1 MVDLYQPGASPRN
14 SFWIS
19 FNIFFTIW
27 IYMHFKR
34 FFDIKGTNN
43 NILIIFKNNK
53 ILYEPN
59 LKTFLLEENLLDIKI
74 KDHLFVGI
82 ANNGKDIYAV
92 DVSDSTYDLN
102 IGYKN
107 LVEYDL
113 RHLLAISEPK
123 DIVLMGRA
131 NQLLHWIR
139 SNKYSG
145 YSGKLNEFNEKEQA
159 MYCSA
164 TSSMIYPQIAPCVL
178 AMITRG
184 DEILLARNNLFPEG
198 LYSVLAGFVEVS
210 ESAEETVE
218 REVMEEVGIKVK
230 NIEYVGSQPWPFPS
244 QLMLGFKCKHDSG
257 EIVIDENEIV
267 EADWFSVDN
276 LPYVPPTTS
285 LSGKL
290 INLFVEDHS

>member
-1 MVDLYQPGASPRN
+1 
-14 SFWIS
+14 
-19 FNIFFTIW
+19 
-27 IYMHFKR
+27 MHFKR

-59 LKTFLLEENLLDIKI
+59 LKTFLLEENLLDIQI
-74 KDHLFVGI
+74 KDYLYVGI
-82 ANNGKDIYAV
+82 ANNGKDIFAV
-92 DVSDSTYDLN
+92 DISSSSDDLN
-102 IGYKN
+102 IGYKS

-145 YSGKLNEFNEKEQA
+145 YTGQLNQFNEKEQA
-159 MYCSA
+159 MYCDA

-178 AMITRG
+178 AMITKG

-198 LYSVLAGFVEVS
+198 LFSVLAGFIEVS

-230 NIEYVGSQPWPFPS
+230 NIEYVGSQP
-244 QLMLGFKCKHDSG
+244 SG

-267 EADWFSVDN
+267 EAGWFSVDN

-290 INLFVEDHS
+290 INLFVEDRS

>member
-1 MVDLYQPGASPRN
+1 
-14 SFWIS
+14 
-19 FNIFFTIW
+19 
-27 IYMHFKR
+27 
-34 FFDIKGTNN
+34 
-43 NILIIFKNNK
+43 
-53 ILYEPN
+53 
-59 LKTFLLEENLLDIKI
+59 
-74 KDHLFVGI
+74 
-82 ANNGKDIYAV
+82 
-92 DVSDSTYDLN
+92 
-102 IGYKN
+102 
-107 LVEYDL
+107 
-113 RHLLAISEPK
+113 
-123 DIVLMGRA
+123 MGRA